1 MIQMLEK
8 LRKPALVIACLGAVK
23 LVTDAF
29 GLQLLTDESINDIA
43 NGVSALATVIGILI
57 NRTGQAK

>member
-1 MIQMLEK
+1 MLER
-8 LRKPALVIACLGAVK
+8 LRTPALVIAIGGAIK

-57 NRTGQAK
+57 NRTAQVK